1 LVQNTENSY
10 TDAKN
15 MCLFSVL
22 AAEAD
27 AIPASACLLSL
38 NQIQLMSVSEGTK
51 NFHHS
56 FKSKMVRSPKTRPS
70 TTFTLA
76 SFSSC
81 LFNNVYC
88 SFHYYPQ
95 HNPQFTHFF
104 LSVKQKSQGQFCPQS
119 DTDLFVGCLIWAPQQ
134 PKSPWAHEFFLWGP
148 WVPYTCNMGYSS

>member
-1 LVQNTENSY
+1 
-10 TDAKN
+10 

-56 FKSKMVRSPKTRPS
+56 FKSKMVRNPKTRPS

-95 HNPQFTHFF
+95 HNPQWPATSLTFFFFCETKEPRTILSTTQTH
-104 LSVKQKSQGQFCPQS
+104 
-119 DTDLFVGCLIWAPQQ
+119 LFVGCLIWAPQQ
-134 PKSPWAHEFFLWGP
+134 PKSPWANEFLLWGP
-148 WVPYTCNMGYSS
+148 WIPYTCNMDYPS